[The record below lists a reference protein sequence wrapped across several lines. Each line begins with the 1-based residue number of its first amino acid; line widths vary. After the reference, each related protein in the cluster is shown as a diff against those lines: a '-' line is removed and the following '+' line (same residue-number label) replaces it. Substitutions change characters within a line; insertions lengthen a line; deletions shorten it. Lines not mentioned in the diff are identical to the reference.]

1 MEGETEVDAIE
12 KLVRETLAV
21 HAAERAKE
29 TSERVRAAQAAQGE
43 LSSTKVRKAASDS
56 DARLHLLVTRNAPPK
71 YPPRAGM
78 SNVHIFFLVHL
89 LIVIVLRQ
97 KVSSSLYTSNPCC
110 AHYRPSFST
119 RPLRLSFPPD
129 ACGGPRHG
137 RACTAAGP
145 TAPRL
150 LKGAAGMVPIQVLG
164 TGRALHPTARGAPSD
179 RPIGFFVWLHK
190 PPRLFRVL
198 RFNDSRCS
206 PPNPPAL
213 PSPTFSL
220 PPSSS
225 FPRFSNLRSS
235 LNPRRL
241 AETKQQCRLML

>member
-1 MEGETEVDAIE
+1 M
-12 KLVRETLAV
+12 
-21 HAAERAKE
+21 
-29 TSERVRAAQAAQGE
+29 
-43 LSSTKVRKAASDS
+43 
-56 DARLHLLVTRNAPPK
+56 
-71 YPPRAGM
+71 
-78 SNVHIFFLVHL
+78 HL

-198 RFNDSRCS
+198 RFNDSRCLLTRS
-206 PPNPPAL
+206 PFPPQTRPPFRL
-213 PSPTFSL
+213 PPFPSLSLHRSLASPTSVL
-220 PPSSS
+220 P
-225 FPRFSNLRSS
+225 

-241 AETKQQCRLML
+241 AATKQQCRLML